1 MEKIFLD
8 VNVFIDIAYRKP
20 LRRISLEKKDVYIFP
35 ISVHILCYLNK
46 IKVPNQALQDFLEEY
61 NIITLTQKILDS
73 ALKGPTD
80 DFEDN
85 VQLHSAAQADCD
97 LFLTED
103 KKLLKLAY
111 FGKVAIVSKV
121 EA

>member
-46 IKVPNQALQDFLEEY
+46 IKVPNQALQDFLGEY
-61 NIITLTQKILDS
+61 NIITLTQKILDG